1 MATLTTQSI
10 GVIGTQIAASQFQAN
25 QVRATEVAQLAAV
38 QRQNHPSAIK
48 SSTKASEDKKR
59 SVDPDAVEGAFPS
72 QETAGD
78 GASAGTHKLNK
89 TA

>member
-38 QRQNHPSAIK
+38 QRQNHPSATK
-48 SSTKASEDKKR
+48 SSNKASEDKKR
-59 SVDPDAVEGAFPS
+59 SVDPDAVEGAFAS

-78 GASAGTHKLNK
+78 GASSGTNKLNK